1 MNGLPVR
8 SGGTPGGTGAT
19 RRSAA
24 PHDTLTTPL
33 DDAPERRPCTAPLH
47 GAPERHRQGDG
58 PDPTSAYLPRCSAM
72 GPATGPT

>member
-24 PHDTLTTPL
+24 SHDTLTTPL
-33 DDAPERRPCTAPLH
+33 NDAPE
-47 GAPERHRQGDG
+47 
-58 PDPTSAYLPRCSAM
+58 
-72 GPATGPT
+72 

>member
-33 DDAPERRPCTAPLH
+33 N

>member
-33 DDAPERRPCTAPLH
+33 DDAPERRP
-47 GAPERHRQGDG
+47 
-58 PDPTSAYLPRCSAM
+58 
-72 GPATGPT
+72 